1 VACNKAIEV
10 CKAQGKSIVKLA
22 LQYAMRNHDIA
33 TTLVGMNSIEQVQE
47 NVKAAIEVEQGAKYD
62 EELLEEV
69 EKVLQPV
76 KNLTWSSGRDEN
88 N

>member
-33 TTLVGMNSIEQVQE
+33 TTLVGMNSIEQVCLQL
-47 NVKAAIEVEQGAKYD
+47 VMSLISFLGDMHVGA
-62 EELLEEV
+62 EFFNELL
-69 EKVLQPV
+69 
-76 KNLTWSSGRDEN
+76 R
-88 N
+88 

>member
-1 VACNKAIEV
+1 
-10 CKAQGKSIVKLA
+10 
-22 LQYAMRNHDIA
+22 M
-33 TTLVGMNSIEQVQE
+33 QVQE

>member
-1 VACNKAIEV
+1 MHSVVFTGFDFWWFSQSLC
-10 CKAQGKSIVKLA
+10 S
-22 LQYAMRNHDIA
+22 M
-33 TTLVGMNSIEQVQE
+33 QVQE